1 MHDAIGGEPRHG
13 HVHELA
19 GSRCVWMA
27 ADALYESRGALG
39 DFLAGGEPIRRIRY
53 ASIYLMPQ
61 GEGMP
66 PQVVDMQYSLL
77 FPTM

>member
-1 MHDAIGGEPRHG
+1 
-13 HVHELA
+13 
-19 GSRCVWMA
+19 MA